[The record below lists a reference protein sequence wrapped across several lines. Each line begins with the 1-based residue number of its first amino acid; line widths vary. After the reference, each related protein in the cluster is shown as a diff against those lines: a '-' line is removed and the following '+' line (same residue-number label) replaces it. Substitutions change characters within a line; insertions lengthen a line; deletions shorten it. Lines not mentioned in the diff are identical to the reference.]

1 MTFQN
6 IWMQIQLLI
15 LQWKML
21 FVTIKNWFLICK
33 NPRFTY
39 RIAGN
44 GDRQPGQIQD
54 CLVMID
60 EASSTQQKWSYAK
73 MQNSKY
79 KKFGKKL
86 GINIDTGL
94 EKAIISKLAE
104 IQI

>member
-1 MTFQN
+1 
-6 IWMQIQLLI
+6 
-15 LQWKML
+15 ML
-21 FVTIKNWFLICK
+21 FVSIKNWFLICK

-54 CLVMID
+54 CLVMTD
-60 EASSTQQKWSYAK
+60 EDYPTEVVICKDAEFYEIANADSDPSF
-73 MQNSKY
+73 

-104 IQI
+104 IHI